1 MRAIMAHSGFR
12 PHVTLAARSA
22 LYHTGPVITVI
33 AVFSSQIDRE
43 THIYLATTARLN
55 AAQLEHLNRV
65 NKSQP
70 AKERII
76 TEKRREEKK
85 HPPWIH
91 IHIHIARGLLKNV
104 GEVEIVCCCHGTWLT
119 NPGFQLSSWK
129 HITPPATRLDFLV
142 DHVTRT
148 WSRSYMDKGRDC
160 LEPASQDERQGKFLV
175 LPFELINHR
184 VKERALLQ
192 LESMRAPFFF
202 IIYLPTLTNPAI
214 LIERIIPLIIWCSTK
229 LDSFQ
234 FIIIV
239 FRFLAPRLCFP

>member
-43 THIYLATTARLN
+43 THIYLATTERLN
-55 AAQLEHLNRV
+55 AAQLGHLGYTYTLRAVCWRV
-65 NKSQP
+65 LEKLKLYVVVPCSWDLVDQP
-70 AKERII
+70 WLSII
-76 TEKRREEKK
+76 
-85 HPPWIH
+85 
-91 IHIHIARGLLKNV
+91 LLKTHYAT
-104 GEVEIVCCCHGTWLT
+104 CY
-119 NPGFQLSSWK
+119 
-129 HITPPATRLDFLV
+129 ATRLDFLV

-239 FRFLAPRLCFP
+239 LRFLAPLLCFP